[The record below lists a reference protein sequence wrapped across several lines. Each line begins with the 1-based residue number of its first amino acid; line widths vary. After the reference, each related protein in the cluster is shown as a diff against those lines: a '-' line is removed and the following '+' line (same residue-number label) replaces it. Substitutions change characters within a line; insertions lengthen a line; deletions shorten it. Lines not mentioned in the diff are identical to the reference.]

1 MTVHRATAY
10 KFDQIMINMDQGNNR
25 SKTNYSYYQWLYTAM
40 SRSKGSVKLINYE
53 PISPFSESE
62 IKDAPSGIKSKNV
75 FFYSSENDIKKRLR
89 DFQEFFAEFIRP
101 HELITE
107 KIESFNY
114 RERYY
119 LKHHSG
125 ASVIV
130 DVVYDGSG
138 NFKSPAIIKAEPNS
152 LKLEI
157 AQIFSSKTS
166 MINFSFT
173 SNKWREAPYKALANK
188 LNTENIIIN
197 AIVQNKDHDALKINQ
212 NEKELKVNFWYGHDG
227 FFSKIIPVYYSSV
240 TLWDS
245 FKNAIQLLGGDR
257 GHQ

>member
-1 MTVHRATAY
+1 
-10 KFDQIMINMDQGNNR
+10 
-25 SKTNYSYYQWLYTAM
+25 
-40 SRSKGSVKLINYE
+40 
-53 PISPFSESE
+53 
-62 IKDAPSGIKSKNV
+62 
-75 FFYSSENDIKKRLR
+75 
-89 DFQEFFAEFIRP
+89 
-101 HELITE
+101 
-107 KIESFNY
+107 
-114 RERYY
+114 
-119 LKHHSG
+119 
-125 ASVIV
+125 
-130 DVVYDGSG
+130 
-138 NFKSPAIIKAEPNS
+138 
-152 LKLEI
+152 
-157 AQIFSSKTS
+157 